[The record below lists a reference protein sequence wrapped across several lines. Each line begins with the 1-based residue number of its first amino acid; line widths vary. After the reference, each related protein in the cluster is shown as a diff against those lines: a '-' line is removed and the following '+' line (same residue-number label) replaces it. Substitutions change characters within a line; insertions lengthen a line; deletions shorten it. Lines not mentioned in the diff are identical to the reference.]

1 MSVLSTPVTN
11 PVDALLDEFK
21 RLASRR
27 DVAAGLPHV
36 VGRLPVL
43 LGIDR
48 AVVYRYNAVNKRL
61 VVTHETRGA
70 TPSLLGSMHPLAQLP
85 ACMVNALETGLQV
98 AIEDF
103 DRYPIT
109 ESQPRA
115 LHFSNVRASVIVPFL
130 SERKPAGLLVV
141 DVYTT
146 ARPWDANVQTA
157 LAKVARVIGANGSDS
172 RKKRSLPC
180 SPPNSFPPP
189 SMRSR
194 RRPNV
199 SPDPAAA
206 TSIWRSHKPSTSA
219 TNTRAAIRTPLPIME

>member
-27 DVAAGLPHV
+27 DVAAGLQHV

-85 ACMVNALETGLQV
+85 ACMVNALETGLTGRHRGFRPLS
-98 AIEDF
+98 DH
-103 DRYPIT
+103 R
-109 ESQPRA
+109 ESASRPALFKRSRKRHRA
-115 LHFSNVRASVIVPFL
+115 VPQ
-130 SERKPAGLLVV
+130 RTQTGR
-141 DVYTT
+141 T
-146 ARPWDANVQTA
+146 ARRRRLYDGPY
-157 LAKVARVIGANGSDS
+157 LGCKRANGAGES
-172 RKKRSLPC
+172 RPRHRGEWERLAQEA
-180 SPPNSFPPP
+180 FFA
-189 SMRSR
+189 
-194 RRPNV
+194 V
-199 SPDPAAA
+199 L
-206 TSIWRSHKPSTSA
+206 TSKQFSTA
-219 TNTRAAIRTPLPIME
+219 